1 MVKLVNTGDLKSPG
15 LTALPVQV
23 RLGAPP
29 VLRMIMNIKEIYE
42 FWKLLKQEE
51 DFNKFIENSKV
62 LIYALENNTDL
73 AMPVDDFFKG

>member
-1 MVKLVNTGDLKSPG
+1 V
-15 LTALPVQV
+15 ALPVQV

-29 VLRMIMNIKEIYE
+29 FLKIIMNIKEIYE

-51 DFNKFIENSKV
+51 DFDKFIENSKV

-73 AMPVDDFFKG
+73 AMPVNDFFKGSC

>member
-1 MVKLVNTGDLKSPG
+1 MG
-15 LTALPVQV
+15 L
-23 RLGAPP
+23 
-29 VLRMIMNIKEIYE
+29 IMNVKEIYE

-73 AMPVDDFFKG
+73 AMPVDDFFKGSC

>member
-1 MVKLVNTGDLKSPG
+1 MG
-15 LTALPVQV
+15 L
-23 RLGAPP
+23 
-29 VLRMIMNIKEIYE
+29 IMNVKEIYE

-73 AMPVDDFFKG
+73 AMPVDDFFRDSC